1 MKPEYLAAVLD
12 IKGTIMYESSGSGR
26 PLRLTVRI
34 KDSRDE
40 YLDCFL
46 GFKIKP
52 SRSKGMVRWHDDDA
66 VKVLKSVR
74 KFLVTVKQRDRVSIV
89 LGPGN
94 PMTKR
99 ISLRQSAERPSGFWR
114 LYDKPLTPEYVAG
127 VFDNRGQM
135 TPASVDLV
143 LKQPDILLL
152 LNQRYGGIRTG
163 SRWRLR
169 SYEMAPFI
177 RDIVEHTQLKQNLDK
192 MLPGVPLKDWKNEP
206 EILAALPGT
215 IAEVRAKTGLGRS
228 TVEGCL
234 RDLKLRRVVDFK
246 HLDSENGRPKKLY
259 FPV

>member
-66 VKVLKSVR
+66 VKVLKSVQ
-74 KFLVTVKQRDRVSIV
+74 KFLVTAKQRDRVSIV

-135 TPASVDLV
+135 SPESVDLV
-143 LKQPDILLL
+143 LKDSDIPLL
-152 LNQRYGGIRTG
+152 LNARYGGVRRRG
-163 SRWRLR
+163 RWRLR